1 MSKGR
6 GWGREEGKR
15 EGDKRVWRGREGE
28 AGEEIERD
36 SGSGI

>member
-15 EGDKRVWRGREGE
+15 EGDKRVWRGREG
-28 AGEEIERD
+28 GRTGRGD
-36 SGSGI
+36 RKR